1 MTRHKM
7 IQMIEAVTT
16 PFDGGPSHIQRRWSD
31 AFKAEIAA
39 ESLLPGAIVS
49 VIARRVGIAT
59 SQIYQWRKQ
68 AAQRG
73 WINELVSPPSEA
85 LAPPAMEASVIDIM
99 FAGVIIRTTVDS
111 DDAHLRRVIRA
122 VRQTCSLQT

>member
-1 MTRHKM
+1 MTRPKM
-7 IQMIEAVTT
+7 IQMIEAIAT

-31 AFKAEIAA
+31 EFKAEVAA

-49 VIARRVGIAT
+49 AIARRVGVAT

-73 WINELVSPPSEA
+73 WISG
-85 LAPPAMEASVIDIM
+85 LAPPTVEASVIDIIV
-99 FAGVIIRTTVDS
+99 AGATIRTTIDS
-111 DDAHLRRVIRA
+111 DEAHLRRVIRA
-122 VRQTCSLQT
+122 VRQTCSL

>member
-1 MTRHKM
+1 MTRPKM
-7 IQMIEAVTT
+7 IQMIEAFAT

-31 AFKAEIAA
+31 EFKAEIAA

-49 VIARRVGIAT
+49 AIARRVGVAT

-73 WINELVSPPSEA
+73 WISGLVSPSLEA
-85 LAPPAMEASVIDIM
+85 LGPPTVEASVIDIIV
-99 FAGVIIRTTVDS
+99 AGATIRTTIDS
-111 DDAHLRRVIRA
+111 DETHLRRVIRA
-122 VRQTCSLQT
+122 VRQTCSLQA